1 MRVYEQPEDQ
11 GGRIGGGGAACGA
24 RAEEDWHHGPAAG
37 KKRAISSHPR
47 LSISCACVFVCLSLS
62 QHLLNTFA
70 PPPPSLSSQVDQR
83 LEALENALAQEQQSS
98 LKALQAILEHS
109 QAAEQ

>member
-37 KKRAISSHPR
+37 MRAISSHPR
-47 LSISCACVFVCLSLS
+47 LSLSYACVFVCLSLS
-62 QHLLNTFA
+62 TPSEHVRPSSSF
-70 PPPPSLSSQVDQR
+70 SLSSQVDQR